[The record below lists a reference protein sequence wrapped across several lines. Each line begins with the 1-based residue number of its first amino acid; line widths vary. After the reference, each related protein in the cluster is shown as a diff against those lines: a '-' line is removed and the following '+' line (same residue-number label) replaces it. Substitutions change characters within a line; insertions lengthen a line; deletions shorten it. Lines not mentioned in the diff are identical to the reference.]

1 MSHSFTKTQSN
12 QILSI
17 NLSQNVIHV
26 ILDDLENYL
35 NGSLNDEGLTH
46 SKSVAYRLK
55 AIKFVLDTVDDK
67 KILTADH
74 V

>member
-1 MSHSFTKTQSN
+1 
-12 QILSI
+12 
-17 NLSQNVIHV
+17 VIHV